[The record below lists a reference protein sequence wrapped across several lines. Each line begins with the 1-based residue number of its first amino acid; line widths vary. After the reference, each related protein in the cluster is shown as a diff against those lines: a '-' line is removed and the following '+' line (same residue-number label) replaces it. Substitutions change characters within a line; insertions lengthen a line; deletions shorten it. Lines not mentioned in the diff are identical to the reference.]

1 MLEAV
6 VQFFLTLTARLG
18 YPGIVLLMALES
30 SFFPFPS
37 EVVIPPAAYLAAK
50 GQQFSLWGVIFSGIL
65 GSLIG
70 ALFNYYLAVYLGRPV
85 LQRLA
90 ASYGRYLFLTPS
102 TLVKVE
108 RFFEAHGHIST
119 FVGRLLPGIR
129 QYISLPAGLGRMDI
143 WLFSLYTALG
153 AGLWVT
159 VLAILG
165 YLLGAN
171 EALLKAWLHKTSV
184 LLILF
189 CGATV
194 VAYLIWYRRRAGKS
208 PGA

>member
-1 MLEAV
+1 MLQEII
-6 VQFFLTLTARLG
+6 QFFLDLTSRLG
-18 YPGIVLLMALES
+18 YPGIILLMALES

-37 EVVIPPAAYLAAK
+37 EVVIPPAAYLASK
-50 GQQFSLWGVIFSGIL
+50 GQQFTLWGVILAGVA

-85 LQRLA
+85 LEKLA
-90 ASYGRYLFLTPS
+90 RRYGRYFFFTPETLT
-102 TLVKVE
+102 KVE
-108 RFFEAHGHIST
+108 RFFEKHGHIST

-129 QYISLPAGLGRMDI
+129 QYISLPAGLGRMNI
-143 WLFSLYTALG
+143 WLFSFYTALG

-159 VLAILG
+159 ILAVLG

-184 LLILF
+184 ILVVFCVVLVGGYLL
-189 CGATV
+189 
-194 VAYLIWYRRRAGKS
+194 WHRRRAGK
-208 PGA
+208 